1 VRYIYSTDHFESL
14 TANVTVV
21 RDRHGRI
28 LVRKLLD
35 GPQWYE
41 PGIET
46 SDSLTNFDLPI
57 VVLYEGDS

>member
-1 VRYIYSTDHFESL
+1 MRYIYSPDQFESL

-21 RDRHGRI
+21 RDRHARI
-28 LVRKLLD
+28 LTRVLQN

-41 PGIET
+41 PAIEVGDT
-46 SDSLTNFDLPI
+46 LSNFDLPI